1 MCAGVSIMGEGYS
14 GSLSNTPVV
23 EPMRDS
29 LLDDPRRSVLDSL
42 MDGLVTVYV
51 FPSTAVVSDE
61 KYWKKEEN
69 QCYVIS
75 SNRRSGAYLKL
86 RRKAGALIG
95 RRALYKGGA
104 YKVFLSTDRFS

>member
-1 MCAGVSIMGEGYS
+1 MGEGYS

-61 KYWKKEEN
+61 KY
-69 QCYVIS
+69 
-75 SNRRSGAYLKL
+75 
-86 RRKAGALIG
+86 
-95 RRALYKGGA
+95 
-104 YKVFLSTDRFS
+104 